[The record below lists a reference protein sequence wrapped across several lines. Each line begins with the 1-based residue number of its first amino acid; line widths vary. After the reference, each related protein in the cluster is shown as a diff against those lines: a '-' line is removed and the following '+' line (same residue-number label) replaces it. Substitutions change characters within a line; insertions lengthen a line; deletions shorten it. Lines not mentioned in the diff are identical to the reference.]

1 MTKSYIDY
9 NIINPLKKCASEG
22 RTLTAYE
29 IFSIEAGFQNCATD
43 KEHLYILEKLRPQ
56 YEDYMKGIRLFK
68 NYSLNLLMDVVC
80 SWDVVYG
87 IYITKL
93 DLIETAISWA
103 NNNSDVRVHDFLHL
117 LMNYSLV
124 CPTKQLD
131 NIERKVWQEM
141 TKLEV
146 YGNRKKAGYL
156 VLLHGFLRIVIKH
169 SDPSEQKRLIELFI
183 KEWDYLKLVYSV
195 MIRCIVDCGHQDFAG
210 VANNVRIMPRCHPYI
225 HIFYAVLAER
235 FNDLCQAGT
244 DRTKLSNHLT
254 KIIEINYSTTQNI
267 DYLDQLCI
275 TFFPDSFQE
284 YLEKNR
290 MPSYDEVVSEL
301 QEMKAKVDILNN
313 QIEQMAQRMV
323 NAVKASIPIE
333 DIEKELLRL
342 SPGTGYDV
350 FTQVNSLLI
359 GNKAWMERANDIKQ
373 KILEQRDKPTTQNI
387 MNIELVEKKEMNI
400 DKNYGPN
407 IDNHDGGVLGLP
419 NKNKEEE
426 NGN

>member
-1 MTKSYIDY
+1 
-9 NIINPLKKCASEG
+9 
-22 RTLTAYE
+22 
-29 IFSIEAGFQNCATD
+29 
-43 KEHLYILEKLRPQ
+43 
-56 YEDYMKGIRLFK
+56 
-68 NYSLNLLMDVVC
+68 
-80 SWDVVYG
+80 
-87 IYITKL
+87 
-93 DLIETAISWA
+93 
-103 NNNSDVRVHDFLHL
+103 
-117 LMNYSLV
+117 
-124 CPTKQLD
+124 
-131 NIERKVWQEM
+131 
-141 TKLEV
+141 
-146 YGNRKKAGYL
+146 
-156 VLLHGFLRIVIKH
+156 
-169 SDPSEQKRLIELFI
+169 
-183 KEWDYLKLVYSV
+183 
-195 MIRCIVDCGHQDFAG
+195 
-210 VANNVRIMPRCHPYI
+210 
-225 HIFYAVLAER
+225 
-235 FNDLCQAGT
+235 
-244 DRTKLSNHLT
+244 
-254 KIIEINYSTTQNI
+254 
-267 DYLDQLCI
+267 
-275 TFFPDSFQE
+275 
-284 YLEKNR
+284 